1 MRRFERAVAAEEG
14 VIIGVRNLG
23 RVIGMIER
31 AVVRDLGR
39 ERGERC
45 GGVFV
50 GFGQGGHAQ
59 ALRKRERVIKLLE
72 RFDLPSLQL
81 EASTNPPP
89 IALPATLP
97 ITTAPASASVAAA
110 ISLALP

>member
-1 MRRFERAVAAEEG
+1 MTAYEMRISDWSSDVCSSDLFDLSVAADER

-31 AVVRDLGR
+31 SVVRDLGR

-72 RFDLPSLQL
+72 RFDLPSLQDRK
-81 EASTNPPP
+81 STRLN
-89 IALPATLP
+89 
-97 ITTAPASASVAAA
+97 SSH
-110 ISLALP
+110 

>member
-1 MRRFERAVAAEEG
+1 MTAYEMRISDWSSDVCSSDLFDRAVAADER

-72 RFDLPSLQL
+72 RFDLQIGR
-81 EASTNPPP
+81 ASCRERGCQY
-89 IALPATLP
+89 
-97 ITTAPASASVAAA
+97 V
-110 ISLALP
+110 